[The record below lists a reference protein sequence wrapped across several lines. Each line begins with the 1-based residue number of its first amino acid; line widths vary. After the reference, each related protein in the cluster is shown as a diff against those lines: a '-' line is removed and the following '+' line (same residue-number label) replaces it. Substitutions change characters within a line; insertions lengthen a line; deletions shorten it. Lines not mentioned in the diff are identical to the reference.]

1 MIVGW
6 FGDMKDNNII
16 KDKKFNN
23 YGFSLVEV
31 IVSMTILVIV
41 ATILLAGVM
50 TAGTI
55 RSRSVD
61 LTRAGFNQAAE
72 LEADADSFSGTGA
85 ETVQLSINSEDIQV
99 TGDYISRLDDN
110 TGVGFTMF
118 MAQVAS
124 GSQTTEEFENTPTQA
139 AIGGNTDYVFFAE
152 DGISNYVFE
161 NQDGGGG
168 AVIPEN
174 SVYYDLEGYL
184 GGAGGYYITRYQ
196 QYLKY
201 PLTQEEIYNYM
212 YKSNGDPKYGVRI
225 NLSIDPENLPEPS
238 EDTEYGDLWKEGT
251 PPNLKLY
258 VFSPESRYWHD
269 YEAPFSD
276 TNVWKPLPYYPVG
289 S

>member
-161 NQDGGGG
+161 NKG
-168 AVIPEN
+168 AGPGALIPRG
-174 SVYYDLEGYL
+174 SIYYDLDGYL
-184 GGAGGYYITRYQ
+184 GEPGGYYLTRDW
-196 QYLKY
+196 QYLNY
-201 PLTQEEIYNYM
+201 PLTQEDIYNYI
-212 YKSNGDPKYGVRI
+212 YYPNGTPKYGVKI
-225 NLSIDPENLPEPS
+225 NLSISPDNLPEPS
-238 EDTEYGDLWKEGT
+238 INTEAGDLKKVEENGET
-251 PPNLKLY
+251 KLY
-258 VFSPESRYWHD
+258 VF
-269 YEAPFSD
+269 F
-276 TNVWKPLPYYPVG
+276 PYPSNPRGYFNSSWWYLIPYHSVEI
-289 S
+289 